1 MDHVPRNL
9 PRIGSGLASRRNDN
23 WGSKPMRL
31 TEIFV
36 RPHRPGPE
44 NFKIWI
50 DDPVAG
56 EMAMLR
62 QLRNGICPAY

>member
-9 PRIGSGLASRRNDN
+9 PRIGSGLASRTNDN

-36 RPHRPGPE
+36 KPHRPGPE

-56 EMAMLR
+56 EIAMLR
-62 QLRNGICPAY
+62 QQPE